1 MNNEPTAT
9 TTPASEPAVTNDQK
23 TAKHTAPSGKTF
35 EVRTRVNVR
44 QHNELKKAFHRGV
57 KAEVSEETTADNI
70 KQQISGDIML
80 DVADKAVQL
89 CLVAYGENRSNPAE
103 ELLNSDEIKDYE
115 AVVEALQPII
125 KELFTQPSK

>member
-1 MNNEPTAT
+1 MENEPTAT
-9 TTPASEPAVTNDQK
+9 PAVEPAVTTTEK
-23 TAKHTAPSGKTF
+23 TKKLTAPSGKTF

-57 KAEVSEETTADNI
+57 KAEVTESTTADNI

-80 DVADKAVQL
+80 EVAEKAVHL
-89 CLVAYGENRSNPAE
+89 CLVAYGENRTNPAE
-103 ELLNSDEIKDYE
+103 ELLNSDEVKDYE
-115 AVVEALQPII
+115 AVVEALEPII